1 MTIPLPGDL
10 TVEPPAVPG
19 ITIEPP
25 APNTGV
31 FVPVEGPRGPQG
43 PVGPQGP
50 QGVPGDA
57 GSQLSYIYTTSNPA
71 MTHQINHGLNFKPA
85 GITCLDADGASLLA
99 FSVAYPSVGI
109 VEVTFGSDVTP
120 TIYLS

>member
-1 MTIPLPGDL
+1 MTFPLPGDL

-25 APNTGV
+25 GPDVGV
-31 FVPVEGPRGPQG
+31 FVPVEGPRGPVG
-43 PVGPQGP
+43 PVGPEGP

-57 GSQLSYIYTTSNPA
+57 GTQLSYIYTTSNPA
-71 MTHQINHGLNFKPA
+71 MVHQINHGLNFNPA
-85 GITCLDADGASLLA
+85 GITCIDGDGASLLA
-99 FSVAYPSVGI
+99 FSVSYPSIGI
-109 VEVTFGSDVTP
+109 AEITFGSAVAP